1 MRAASYTA
9 TGAARDV
16 LTVGEVDRPEP
27 GPGQV
32 RVRVRVSAVNP
43 TDVKTRDGTTGR
55 PFDGLRIPHQD
66 GVGEVDA
73 VGEGVDADRVG
84 QRVWLWLASPG
95 GGGGAPLAEWGTAA
109 EYTVVAADHATP
121 LPDGASDELG
131 ACLGV
136 PAMTAWHC
144 LSAEGPVD
152 GLTVLVTG
160 GAGAVGHY
168 AIELARWAGAR
179 VVTTVSGPEKAEL
192 ARAAGAEH
200 VVNYREG
207 DPAAAIREAV
217 GEVDRVVDVAIGQN
231 LGTDLAVLRR
241 GGSVVSYAAGKD
253 DPTVPVRVAMT
264 ANANL
269 RFVLLYGVPAPV
281 LRTAAQQVTA
291 AVAAGAL
298 TALPVHRF
306 GLDEVVAAHEA
317 VESGATGKVL
327 VDVAALA
334 QR

>member
-1 MRAASYTA
+1 MRAASYTV

-27 GPGQV
+27 GRGQV

-43 TDVKTRDGTTGR
+43 TDTKTRAGLTDR

-66 GVGEVDA
+66 GVGVVDA
-73 VGEGVDADRVG
+73 VGDGVDPGRVG

-95 GGGGAPLAEWGTAA
+95 GPGGAPLAEWGTCA
-109 EYTVVAADHATP
+109 EYTVVPADQATP
-121 LPDGASDELG
+121 LPDGASDDLG

-136 PAMTAWHC
+136 PAMTAHHC
-144 LSAEGPVD
+144 LTADGPVS

-179 VVTTVSGPEKAEL
+179 VVATVSGPEKAEL
-192 ARAAGAEH
+192 ARHAGAEH

-207 DPAAAIREAV
+207 DPAAAIRDAV
-217 GEVDRVVDVAIGQN
+217 GEVDRVVEVAVGQN
-231 LGTDLAVLRR
+231 LGQDLAVIRR
-241 GGSVVSYAAGKD
+241 GGGIVSYAAGPEN
-253 DPTVPVRVAMT
+253 PTVPVRAAMT
-264 ANANL
+264 ANVTL
-269 RFVLLYGVPAPV
+269 RFVLLYGVPHEV
-281 LRTAAQQVTA
+281 LRTTAQQVTA
-291 AVAAGAL
+291 AVGAGAL

-306 GLDEVVAAHEA
+306 PLDEVAAAHEA
-317 VESGATGKVL
+317 VESGVTGKVL
-327 VDVAALA
+327 VDLG
-334 QR
+334 

>member
-43 TDVKTRDGTTGR
+43 TDTKTRDGTTDR

-66 GVGEVDA
+66 GAGVVDA
-73 VGEGVDADRVG
+73 VGEGVDHGRVG

-95 GGGGAPLAEWGTAA
+95 GPGGAPLAEWGTCA
-109 EYTVVAADHATP
+109 EYTVVPADQATP
-121 LPDGASDELG
+121 LPDGASDDLG

-136 PAMTAWHC
+136 PAMTAYHC
-144 LSAEGPVD
+144 LTADGPVD

-179 VVTTVSGPEKAEL
+179 VVATVSGPEKAEL
-192 ARAAGAEH
+192 ARTAGADH

-207 DPAAAIREAV
+207 DPAAAIRDAV
-217 GEVDRVVDVAIGQN
+217 GEVDRVVEVAIGQN
-231 LGTDLAVLRR
+231 LDQDLKVIRR
-241 GGSVVSYAAGKD
+241 GGSVVSYAAGPEN
-253 DPTVPVRVAMT
+253 PTVPVRACMS
-264 ANANL
+264 ANLTL
-269 RFVLLYGVPAPV
+269 RFVLLYGVPHDV
-281 LRTAAQQVTA
+281 LRAAAEQVGA
-291 AVAAGAL
+291 AAAAGAL

-306 GLDEVVAAHEA
+306 ALDDVAAAHEA
-317 VESGATGKVL
+317 VESGVTGKVL
-327 VDVAALA
+327 VEIG
-334 QR
+334 

>member
-1 MRAASYTA
+1 MRAAAYTA
-9 TGAARDV
+9 IGAARDV
-16 LTVGEVDRPEP
+16 LTVREVDRPDP

-32 RVRVRVSAVNP
+32 RVRVQVSAVNP
-43 TDVKTRDGTTGR
+43 TDTKTRDGTTQR

-66 GVGEVDA
+66 GAGVIDA
-73 VGEGVDADRVG
+73 VGAGVDPGRVG
-84 QRVWLWLASPG
+84 QRVWVWLASPG
-95 GGGGAPLAEWGTAA
+95 GPGGAPLAEWGTCA
-109 EYTVVAADHATP
+109 EYTVVPEYQATP
-121 LPDGASDELG
+121 LPDGASDDLG

-136 PAMTAWHC
+136 PAMTAYHC
-144 LSAEGPVD
+144 LTADGPVD

-192 ARAAGAEH
+192 ARKAGAEH

-207 DPAAAIREAV
+207 DPAAAILDTV
-217 GEVDRVVDVAIGQN
+217 GQVDRVVEVSIGQN
-231 LGTDLAVLRR
+231 LDQDLKVIRV
-241 GGSVVSYAAGKD
+241 GGSVVSYAAGPD

-264 ANANL
+264 ANVNL
-269 RFVLLYGVPAPV
+269 RFVLLYRVPHDV
-281 LRTAAQQVTA
+281 LRTAAQQVTE

-306 GLDEVVAAHEA
+306 PLDEVAAAHEA
-317 VESGATGKVL
+317 VESGVTGKVL
-327 VDVAALA
+327 VDIG
-334 QR
+334 